1 MNRTTWIAA
10 TAATAITAIAPL
22 SSAVVN
28 WSNPTGSTPLFSWA
42 GGYEDNG
49 FFGDPTPT
57 PNGFSFTT
65 PNFFATNPGNPSI
78 TDTLH
83 VNITVAPG
91 QTITDVAIY
100 EVGNRTS
107 TNRTTIQGTLHLA
120 NLTLGTPDQVYSLT
134 YTNDS
139 GSPITWN
146 GFASATSLGYGQGT
160 EFHLDLTNNL
170 SALLSGQNIHKTG
183 VEIVF
188 TPAPGALAMGS
199 LAALTLGGRR
209 RRR

>member
-1 MNRTTWIAA
+1 MTRFIWLAA
-10 TAATAITAIAPL
+10 PAAMTVAAFAP
-22 SSAVVN
+22 AAHGIVN
-28 WSNPTGSTPLFSWA
+28 WSNPTGSNSLFSWA

-49 FFGDPTPT
+49 FYGDPTVT
-57 PNGFSFTT
+57 TNGFAFTT
-65 PNFFATNPGNPSI
+65 PNFFAVNPGNPSI

-83 VNITVAPG
+83 VNVTVQPG

-100 EVGNRTS
+100 EIGTRSS

-120 NLTLGTPDQVYSLT
+120 DLTNGGPDQVYSLT

-146 GFASATSLGYGQGT
+146 GSAFATSLPFGAGIT
-160 EFHLDLTNNL
+160 FHLDLTNNL
-170 SALLSGQNIHKTG
+170 SALLAGQNIHKSG

-188 TPAPGALAMGS
+188 TPAPGALAMAGI
-199 LAALTLGGRR
+199 AALTLGGRR
-209 RRR
+209 RVR